1 MAAAPFDC
9 FGRIDVVRLALVES
23 RLDLCATPARP
34 ETFMSKEHVQLASDS
49 AFPPGRLY
57 VVGTPIGNLEDITLR
72 AIRVLKEVDVVACED
87 TRRTSQLLEHYG
99 ITTRTVSYHNHNEIM
114 RAPELIV
121 RLEDG
126 ENIALVSDAGMP
138 LISDPGHRLVKL
150 AVRHNIPVIPVP
162 GPSALVATLAAAGLP
177 IEECLVVGF
186 LPGKHL
192 ARQKFLARL
201 RGARSILF
209 YEAPQRVVES
219 LQDVLEV
226 LGDRPAVL
234 AREVTKLHEE
244 FLRGYVSELLLRMQ
258 RRPAKGEITVL
269 LGPPDRDT
277 DHSAGRIAASVGEDV
292 ERVMAEQG
300 IDERAALKAVAKARG
315 MSKSEAYRQLQSEK
329 SER

>member
-1 MAAAPFDC
+1 MPKEH
-9 FGRIDVVRLALVES
+9 VRLAT
-23 RLDLCATPARP
+23 DA
-34 ETFMSKEHVQLASDS
+34 

-57 VVGTPIGNLEDITLR
+57 IVGTPIGNLEDITLR

-87 TRRTSQLLEHYG
+87 TRRTSQLLDHYG
-99 ITTRTVSYHNHNEIM
+99 ITTPTVSYHNHNELM

-162 GPSALVATLAAAGLP
+162 GASAMVATLAAAGLP
-177 IEECLVVGF
+177 LEECLFVGF
-186 LPGKHL
+186 LPSKHL
-192 ARQKFLARL
+192 VRQKFLAKL

-219 LQDVLEV
+219 LQDILVV
-226 LGDRPAVL
+226 LGDRPVVL

-244 FLRGYVSELLLRMQ
+244 FLRGYVSEVLLRMQ
-258 RRPAKGEITVL
+258 RRPVRGEITVL
-269 LGPPDRDT
+269 LGPPDENT
-277 DHSAGRIAASVGEDV
+277 SQGAPPIPASVGEDV

-315 MSKSEAYRQLQSEK
+315 ISKSDAYRQLQIEK
-329 SER
+329 SEK

>member
-1 MAAAPFDC
+1 MP
-9 FGRIDVVRLALVES
+9 
-23 RLDLCATPARP
+23 
-34 ETFMSKEHVQLASDS
+34 KEHIKLATDA

-57 VVGTPIGNLEDITLR
+57 IVGTPIGNLEDITLR

-87 TRRTSQLLEHYG
+87 TRRTSQLLDHYG
-99 ITTRTVSYHNHNEIM
+99 ITTPTVSYHNHNELM

-162 GPSALVATLAAAGLP
+162 GASAMVATLAVAGLP
-177 IEECLVVGF
+177 VEECLFVGF
-186 LPGKHL
+186 LPSKHL
-192 ARQKFLARL
+192 ARQRYLAKL
-201 RGARSILF
+201 KGQSSILF

-219 LQDVLEV
+219 LQDVLAA
-226 LGDRPAVL
+226 LGDRPVVL

-244 FLRGYVSELLLRMQ
+244 FLRGYVSEVILRMQ
-258 RRPAKGEITVL
+258 RRPVRGEITVL
-269 LGPPDRDT
+269 LGPPDETTMQDAT
-277 DHSAGRIAASVGEDV
+277 MIPISLSEDV
-292 ERVMAEQG
+292 ERVMAEKK

-315 MSKSEAYRQLQSEK
+315 ISKSEAYRQLQSEK
-329 SER
+329 TEK

>member
-1 MAAAPFDC
+1 
-9 FGRIDVVRLALVES
+9 
-23 RLDLCATPARP
+23 
-34 ETFMSKEHVQLASDS
+34 MSKEHIKIASDA

-72 AIRVLKEVDVVACED
+72 AIRVLKEVDVIACED
-87 TRRTSQLLEHYG
+87 TRRTSQLLDHYG
-99 ITTRTVSYHNHNEIM
+99 ITTPTVSYHNHNELM

-162 GPSALVATLAAAGLP
+162 GPSAMVATLAAAGLP

-186 LPGKHL
+186 LPSKHL
-192 ARQKFLARL
+192 ARQKFLAGL
-201 RGARSILF
+201 KNQRSILF
-209 YEAPQRVVES
+209 YEAPQRVIES
-219 LQDVLEV
+219 LQDVLEI
-226 LGDRPAVL
+226 LGDRPVVL

-244 FLRGYVSELLLRMQ
+244 FLRGYVSEVLLRMQ
-258 RRPAKGEITVL
+258 RRPVKGEITVL
-269 LGPPDRDT
+269 VGPPDDSTRQG
-277 DHSAGRIAASVGEDV
+277 ARPIAISVAEDV

-315 MSKSEAYRQLQSEK
+315 ISKSEAYRQLQSEK
-329 SER
+329 SEK